1 MTVTMMIMISI
12 ILMIS
17 VKIPSLDKPR
27 DTYMEVHFL
36 LRLPKGKTHT
46 VAKDKDGDGNDDD
59 SEYEYDGDKAL
70 IIG

>member
-1 MTVTMMIMISI
+1 
-12 ILMIS
+12 MIS

-36 LRLPKGKTHT
+36 LQLTKGQDIHT
-46 VAKDKDGDGNDDD
+46 VAKDKDGDGNVDDT
-59 SEYEYDGDKAL
+59 EYEYDWDKAL